1 MKVILQQDV
10 RGQGKKG
17 QLIEV
22 AEGYAR
28 NFLLP
33 RKLAVP
39 ATADA
44 VNTMKLKE
52 KAKKAEDVQGIIHLE
67 PEAAAEKLKSAQ
79 VKVSA
84 RAGANGKLFGAVT
97 SKEVSDAL
105 LAQHGIELAKQKIV
119 MDEPIKAFG
128 TYELKAKLGYEVTGT
143 IYVLVVEE
151 K

>member
-17 QLIEV
+17 QMIEV

-44 VNTMKLKE
+44 MNTMRLQE
-52 KAKKAEDVQGIIHLE
+52 KAKRAEEARQKAEAQ
-67 PEAAAEKLKSAQ
+67 AMAETLKGVVVKLTAK
-79 VKVSA
+79 
-84 RAGANGKLFGAVT
+84 AGANGKLFGAVT

-105 LAQHGIELAKQKIV
+105 QSQHGIELAKNKIV
-119 MDEPIKAFG
+119 MEEPIKSYG
-128 TYELKAKLGYEVTGT
+128 SYELKAKLGFEISGT
-143 IYVLVVEE
+143 VYVVVAEE

>member
-17 QLIEV
+17 QMIEV

-44 VNTMKLKE
+44 MNTMRLQE
-52 KAKKAEDVQGIIHLE
+52 KAKKAE
-67 PEAAAEKLKSAQ
+67 EARQKAEAQAVAEKLKGAV
-79 VKVSA
+79 VKLTA
-84 RAGANGKLFGAVT
+84 KAGANGKLFGAVT

-105 LAQHGIELAKQKIV
+105 QSQHGIELAKNKIV
-119 MDEPIKAFG
+119 MDEPIKAYG
-128 TYELKAKLGYEVTGT
+128 SYELRAKLGFEISGT
-143 IYVLVVEE
+143 IYVIVAEE

>member
-52 KAKKAEDVQGIIHLE
+52 KAKKAEDARLKAE
-67 PEAAAEKLKSAQ
+67 AEAAAEKLKSAQ

-84 RAGANGKLFGAVT
+84 RAGANGKLVGAVT

>member
-17 QLIEV
+17 QMIEV

-44 VNTMKLKE
+44 MNTMRLQE
-52 KAKKAEDVQGIIHLE
+52 KAKRAEEARQKAEAQ
-67 PEAAAEKLKSAQ
+67 AMAEKLKGVV
-79 VKVSA
+79 VKLTA
-84 RAGANGKLFGAVT
+84 KAGANGKLFGAVT

-105 LAQHGIELAKQKIV
+105 QSQHGIELAKNKIV
-119 MDEPIKAFG
+119 MEEPIKSYVS
-128 TYELKAKLGYEVTGT
+128 YELKAKLGFEISGT
-143 IYVLVVEE
+143 VYVVVAEE